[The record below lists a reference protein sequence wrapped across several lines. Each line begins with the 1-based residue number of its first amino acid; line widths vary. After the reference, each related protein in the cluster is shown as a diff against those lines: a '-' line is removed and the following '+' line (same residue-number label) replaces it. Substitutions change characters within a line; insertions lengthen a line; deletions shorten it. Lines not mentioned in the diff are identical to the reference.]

1 LKNNWGGRKSMIIAP
16 LKRLKNKMGK
26 YFLPV
31 LLLLFFLIT
40 SGILYSSVR
49 QTDTNYR
56 EGQVAEENIRANKT
70 IENTPATQQKQELAA
85 EAVGPEYSYQD
96 EIASEQQQLVDQLFD
111 MVEKIRDDSTEENE
125 QRREEAADNDSVEEV
140 TEDEKIS
147 AINKEIEQMDGDDQS
162 FYQQIPRNF
171 YRIVFSLDQDEL
183 TQVKEESSDI
193 VEQRMTEQVRQADL
207 STARQDAQEQV
218 EMLDVSNEQ
227 KEAVSDLIDEAIVV
241 NTFLNEQRT
250 DELKQEAEDSVQPV
264 MIYQGEI
271 IVREGSQI
279 DSTAIQ
285 KLNVLGMTEK
295 NQSFF
300 PFIAIILVSLLQII
314 VLFYFTHPVK
324 NKDKRENQLVFYVV
338 AMTLSLVFMKFF
350 QLFQTEEIAY
360 IPLFFPAAFIP
371 IVLNLFVNRRSG
383 ILAAAF
389 QVVLAAFIFYESV
402 GTNALSIILISY
414 MFSGL
419 MGTLLPRRRISHQGQ
434 QSMLWVVVFPFLIS
448 LTLFI
453 LQGVNFADS
462 QTWIAIA
469 CSLAGSVLSLLM
481 GVGLYQFIELMVTDN
496 SDIVLNELSNPN
508 QPLLKK
514 LLEEAPGTYHHSMM
528 VANLSANAVAEI
540 GGSSLLTRVA
550 CYYHDIGKLKHANF
564 FVENLPQGAENPHN
578 FLLPEDSKQIIFGH
592 VTDGVKVLEQEKM
605 PQTVIDICQQH
616 HGTTLMKFFYAKAK
630 ERNPE
635 VTEDDFRYP
644 GPIPQSRE
652 AGVVSIADSCEAAVR
667 AMENPT
673 NEKIDEFVSNL
684 ITDRMLDGQ
693 LDDTQLTLKEL
704 KIIKKSLING
714 LCSTFH
720 SRIKYPKMK
729 SEAEKMKE
737 EQERSGQ

>member
-1 LKNNWGGRKSMIIAP
+1 M
-16 LKRLKNKMGK
+16 
-26 YFLPV
+26 
-31 LLLLFFLIT
+31 
-40 SGILYSSVR
+40 
-49 QTDTNYR
+49 
-56 EGQVAEENIRANKT
+56 AEENIRANKT
-70 IENTPATQQKQELAA
+70 IEDTPATQQKQELAA
-85 EAVGPEYSYQD
+85 EAVGPEYTYQE
-96 EIASEQQQLVDQLFD
+96 EIASEQQQLVNRLFD
-111 MVEKIRDDSTEENE
+111 MVEKVRDDSAEENE
-125 QRREEAADNDSVEEV
+125 RRREEATDDDAVEEV
-140 TEDEKIS
+140 TEDEKV
-147 AINKEIEQMDGDDQS
+147 AAMNEEIEQTEEEEIS

-171 YRIVFSLDQDEL
+171 YRIVFSLEQEEL
-183 TQVKEESSDI
+183 TQVQEETLDI

-207 STARQDAQEQV
+207 NTARQDAQEQV
-218 EMLDVSNEQ
+218 ETLDISNEQ
-227 KEAVSDLIDEAIVV
+227 KEAVSDLMNEVIVV

-250 DELKQEAEDSVQPV
+250 EELRQEAEDSVQPV

-279 DSTAIQ
+279 DSNAIQ
-285 KLNVLGMTEK
+285 KLNVLGMTEQS
-295 NQSFF
+295 QSFF
-300 PFIAIILVSLLQII
+300 PFIAIILVALLQIA
-314 VLFYFTHPVK
+314 VLYYFTHSVK
-324 NKDKRENQLVFYVV
+324 NKDKRENQVVFYVV
-338 AMTLSLVFMKFF
+338 AMTLSLLFMKFF
-350 QLFQTEEIAY
+350 QLFQTEAMAY

-371 IVLNLFVNRRSG
+371 VVLNLFVNRRSG

-389 QVVLAAFIFYESV
+389 QVVLAAFIFYEAA
-402 GTNALSIILISY
+402 GTNVLPIILLSY

-419 MGTLLPRRRISHQGQ
+419 MGTLLPRRRISHQGK
-434 QSMLWVVVFPFLIS
+434 QSMLWIVVFPFLIS
-448 LTLFI
+448 LTIFV

-462 QTWIAIA
+462 QTWIALA
-469 CSLAGSVLSLLM
+469 CSLTGSVLSLLM
-481 GVGLYQFIELMVTDN
+481 GVGLYQFIELMITDD

-508 QPLLKK
+508 HTLLKK

-540 GGSSLLTRVA
+540 GGNTLLTRVA

-605 PQTVIDICQQH
+605 PQMVIDICQQH
-616 HGTTLMKFFYAKAK
+616 HGTTLMKFFYSKAK
-630 ERNPE
+630 ERNSE
-635 VTEDDFRYP
+635 VTEEEFRYP
-644 GPIPQSRE
+644 GPNPQTRE

>member
-1 LKNNWGGRKSMIIAP
+1 MIIRP
-16 LKRLKNKMGK
+16 LTRLKNKMGR

-40 SGILYSSVR
+40 SGILYSSVH

-70 IENTPATQQKQELAA
+70 IEDTPATQQKQELAA
-85 EAVGPEYSYQD
+85 EAVGPEYTYQE
-96 EIASEQQQLVDQLFD
+96 EIASEQQQLVNRLFD
-111 MVEKIRDDSTEENE
+111 MVEKVRDDSAEENE
-125 QRREEAADNDSVEEV
+125 RRREEATDDDAVEEV
-140 TEDEKIS
+140 TEDEKV
-147 AINKEIEQMDGDDQS
+147 AAMNEEIEQTEEEELS

-171 YRIVFSLDQDEL
+171 YRIVFSLDQEEL
-183 TQVKEESSDI
+183 TQVQEETLDI

-207 STARQDAQEQV
+207 NTARQDAQEQV
-218 EMLDVSNEQ
+218 ETLDISNEQ
-227 KEAVSDLIDEAIVV
+227 KEAVSDLMNEVIVV

-250 DELKQEAEDSVQPV
+250 EKLRQEAEDSVQPV

-279 DSTAIQ
+279 DSNAIQ
-285 KLNVLGMTEK
+285 KLNVLGMTEQT
-295 NQSFF
+295 QSFF
-300 PFIAIILVSLLQII
+300 PFIAIILVALLQIA
-314 VLFYFTHPVK
+314 VLYYFTHSVK
-324 NKDKRENQLVFYVV
+324 NKDKRENQVVFYVV
-338 AMTLSLVFMKFF
+338 AMTLSLLFMKFF
-350 QLFQTEEIAY
+350 QLFQTEAMAY

-371 IVLNLFVNRRSG
+371 VVLNLFVNRRSG

-389 QVVLAAFIFYESV
+389 QVVLAAFIFYEAA
-402 GTNALSIILISY
+402 GTNVLPIILLSY

-419 MGTLLPRRRISHQGQ
+419 MGTLLPRRRISHQGK
-434 QSMLWVVVFPFLIS
+434 QSMLWIVVFPFLIS
-448 LTLFI
+448 LTIFV

-462 QTWIAIA
+462 QTWIALA
-469 CSLAGSVLSLLM
+469 CSLTGSVLSLLM
-481 GVGLYQFIELMVTDN
+481 GVGLYQFIELMITDD

-508 QPLLKK
+508 HTLLKK

-540 GGSSLLTRVA
+540 GGNTLLTRVA

-605 PQTVIDICQQH
+605 PQMVIDICQQH
-616 HGTTLMKFFYAKAK
+616 HGTTLMKFFYSKAK
-630 ERNPE
+630 ERNSE
-635 VTEDDFRYP
+635 VTEEEFRYP
-644 GPIPQSRE
+644 GPNPQTRE

>member
-1 LKNNWGGRKSMIIAP
+1 MIIAP
-16 LKRLKNKMGK
+16 LRRLKNKMGK

-49 QTDTNYR
+49 QTDTDYK

-85 EAVGPEYSYQD
+85 EAVGPEYTYQD

-111 MVEKIRDDSTEENE
+111 MVEKIRDDSNEENE
-125 QRREEAADNDSVEEV
+125 QRREEAGDNDSVEEV
-140 TEDEKIS
+140 TEDEKIT
-147 AINKEIEQMDGDDQS
+147 AMNKEIEKMDGENQS

-207 STARQDAQEQV
+207 STARREAQDQV
-218 EMLDVSNEQ
+218 EMLDIANEQ
-227 KEAVSDLIDEAIVV
+227 KEAVSDLVDEAIVV

-279 DSTAIQ
+279 DSTATQ

-295 NQSFF
+295 NQSLF

-314 VLFYFTHPVK
+314 VLLYFTHSVK

-402 GTNALSIILISY
+402 GTNALSITLISY

-453 LQGVNFADS
+453 LQGVNFSDS

>member
-1 LKNNWGGRKSMIIAP
+1 MIIRP
-16 LKRLKNKMGK
+16 LTRLKNKMGR

-40 SGILYSSVR
+40 SGILYSSVH

-70 IENTPATQQKQELAA
+70 IEDTPATQQKQELAA
-85 EAVGPEYSYQD
+85 EAVGPEYTYQE
-96 EIASEQQQLVDQLFD
+96 EIASEQQQLVNRLFD
-111 MVEKIRDDSTEENE
+111 MVEKVRGDSAEENE
-125 QRREEAADNDSVEEV
+125 RRREEATDDDAVEEV
-140 TEDEKIS
+140 TEDEKV
-147 AINKEIEQMDGDDQS
+147 AAMNEEIEQTEEEEIS

-171 YRIVFSLDQDEL
+171 YRIVFSLEQEEL
-183 TQVKEESSDI
+183 TQVQEETLDI

-207 STARQDAQEQV
+207 NTARQDAQEQV
-218 EMLDVSNEQ
+218 ETLDISNEQ
-227 KEAVSDLIDEAIVV
+227 KEAVSDLMNEVIVV

-250 DELKQEAEDSVQPV
+250 EELRQEAEDSVQPV

-279 DSTAIQ
+279 DSNAIQ
-285 KLNVLGMTEK
+285 KLNVLGMTEQS
-295 NQSFF
+295 QSFF
-300 PFIAIILVSLLQII
+300 PFIAIILVALLQIA
-314 VLFYFTHPVK
+314 VLYYFTHSVK
-324 NKDKRENQLVFYVV
+324 NKDKRENQVVFYVV
-338 AMTLSLVFMKFF
+338 AMTLSLLFMKFF
-350 QLFQTEEIAY
+350 QLFQTEAMAY

-371 IVLNLFVNRRSG
+371 VVLNLFVNRRSG

-389 QVVLAAFIFYESV
+389 QVVLAAFIFYEAA
-402 GTNALSIILISY
+402 GTNVLPIILLSY

-419 MGTLLPRRRISHQGQ
+419 MGTLLPRRRISHQGK
-434 QSMLWVVVFPFLIS
+434 QSMLWIVVFPFLIS
-448 LTLFI
+448 LTIFV

-462 QTWIAIA
+462 QTWIALA
-469 CSLAGSVLSLLM
+469 CSLTGSVLSLLM
-481 GVGLYQFIELMVTDN
+481 GVGLYQFIELMITDD

-508 QPLLKK
+508 HTLLKK

-540 GGSSLLTRVA
+540 GGNTLLTRVA

-605 PQTVIDICQQH
+605 PQMVIDICQQH
-616 HGTTLMKFFYAKAK
+616 HGTTLMKFFYSKAK
-630 ERNPE
+630 ERNSE
-635 VTEDDFRYP
+635 VTEEEFRYP
-644 GPIPQSRE
+644 GPNPQTRE

>member
-1 LKNNWGGRKSMIIAP
+1 M
-16 LKRLKNKMGK
+16 
-26 YFLPV
+26 
-31 LLLLFFLIT
+31 
-40 SGILYSSVR
+40 
-49 QTDTNYR
+49 
-56 EGQVAEENIRANKT
+56 AEENIRANKT
-70 IENTPATQQKQELAA
+70 IEDTPATQQKQELAA
-85 EAVGPEYSYQD
+85 EAVGPEYTYQE
-96 EIASEQQQLVDQLFD
+96 EIASEQQQLVNRLFD
-111 MVEKIRDDSTEENE
+111 MVEKVRDDSAEENE
-125 QRREEAADNDSVEEV
+125 RRREEATDDDAVEEV
-140 TEDEKIS
+140 TEDEKV
-147 AINKEIEQMDGDDQS
+147 AAMNEEIEQTEEEELS

-171 YRIVFSLDQDEL
+171 YRIVFSLDQEEL
-183 TQVKEESSDI
+183 TQVQEETLDI

-207 STARQDAQEQV
+207 NTARQDAQEQV
-218 EMLDVSNEQ
+218 ETLDISNEQ
-227 KEAVSDLIDEAIVV
+227 KEAVSDLMNEVIVV

-250 DELKQEAEDSVQPV
+250 EELRQEAEDSVQPV

-279 DSTAIQ
+279 DSNAIQ
-285 KLNVLGMTEK
+285 KLNVLGMTEQT
-295 NQSFF
+295 QSFF
-300 PFIAIILVSLLQII
+300 PFIAIILVALLQIA
-314 VLFYFTHPVK
+314 VLYYFTHSVK
-324 NKDKRENQLVFYVV
+324 NKDKRENQVVFYVV
-338 AMTLSLVFMKFF
+338 AMTLSLLFMKFF
-350 QLFQTEEIAY
+350 QLFQTEVMAY

-371 IVLNLFVNRRSG
+371 VVLNLFVNRRSG

-389 QVVLAAFIFYESV
+389 QVVLAAFIFYEAA
-402 GTNALSIILISY
+402 GTNVLPIILLSY

-419 MGTLLPRRRISHQGQ
+419 MGTLLPRRRISHQGK
-434 QSMLWVVVFPFLIS
+434 QSMLWIVVFPFLIS
-448 LTLFI
+448 LTIFV

-462 QTWIAIA
+462 QTWIALA
-469 CSLAGSVLSLLM
+469 CSLTGSVLSLLM
-481 GVGLYQFIELMVTDN
+481 GVGLYQFIELMITDD

-508 QPLLKK
+508 HTLLKK

-540 GGSSLLTRVA
+540 GGNTLLTRVA

-564 FVENLPQGAENPHN
+564 FVENLPQEAENPHN

-605 PQTVIDICQQH
+605 PQMVIDICQQH
-616 HGTTLMKFFYAKAK
+616 HGTTLMKFFYSKAK
-630 ERNPE
+630 ERNSE
-635 VTEDDFRYP
+635 VTEEEFRYP
-644 GPIPQSRE
+644 GPNPQTRE

>member
-1 LKNNWGGRKSMIIAP
+1 MIIRP
-16 LKRLKNKMGK
+16 LTRLKNKMGR

-40 SGILYSSVR
+40 SGILYSSVH

-70 IENTPATQQKQELAA
+70 IEDTPATQQKQELAA
-85 EAVGPEYSYQD
+85 EAVGPEYTYQE
-96 EIASEQQQLVDQLFD
+96 EIASEQQQLVNRLFD
-111 MVEKIRDDSTEENE
+111 MVEKVRDDSAEENE
-125 QRREEAADNDSVEEV
+125 RRREEATDDDAVEEV
-140 TEDEKIS
+140 TEDEKV
-147 AINKEIEQMDGDDQS
+147 AAMNEEIEQTEEEEIS

-171 YRIVFSLDQDEL
+171 YRIVFSLEQEEL
-183 TQVKEESSDI
+183 TQVQEETLDI

-207 STARQDAQEQV
+207 NTARQDAQEQV
-218 EMLDVSNEQ
+218 ETLDISNEQ
-227 KEAVSDLIDEAIVV
+227 KEAVSDLMNEVIVV

-250 DELKQEAEDSVQPV
+250 EELRQEAEDSVQPV

-279 DSTAIQ
+279 DSNAIQ
-285 KLNVLGMTEK
+285 KLNVLGMTEQS
-295 NQSFF
+295 QSFF
-300 PFIAIILVSLLQII
+300 PFIAIILVALLQIA
-314 VLFYFTHPVK
+314 VLYYFTHSVK
-324 NKDKRENQLVFYVV
+324 NKDKRENQVVFYVV
-338 AMTLSLVFMKFF
+338 AMTLSLLFMKFF
-350 QLFQTEEIAY
+350 QLFQTEAMAY

-371 IVLNLFVNRRSG
+371 VVLNLFVNRRSG

-389 QVVLAAFIFYESV
+389 QVVLAAFIFYEAA
-402 GTNALSIILISY
+402 GTNVLPIILLSY

-419 MGTLLPRRRISHQGQ
+419 MGTLLPRRRISHQGK
-434 QSMLWVVVFPFLIS
+434 QSMLWIVVFPFLIS
-448 LTLFI
+448 LTIFV

-462 QTWIAIA
+462 QTWIALA
-469 CSLAGSVLSLLM
+469 CSLTGSVLSLLM
-481 GVGLYQFIELMVTDN
+481 GVGLYQFIELMITDD

-508 QPLLKK
+508 HTLLKK

-540 GGSSLLTRVA
+540 GGNTLLTRVA

-605 PQTVIDICQQH
+605 PQMVIDICQQH
-616 HGTTLMKFFYAKAK
+616 HGTTLMKFFYSKAK
-630 ERNPE
+630 ERNSE
-635 VTEDDFRYP
+635 VTEEEFRYP
-644 GPIPQSRE
+644 GPNPQTRE

>member
-1 LKNNWGGRKSMIIAP
+1 MIIAP
-16 LKRLKNKMGK
+16 LRRLKNRMGK
-26 YFLPV
+26 TFLPV
-31 LLLLFFLIT
+31 LFLLFFLIT

-49 QTDTNYR
+49 QQDTNYK
-56 EGQVAEENIRANKT
+56 EGQVAEESIRANKT
-70 IENTPATQQKQELAA
+70 VENTPATEQKEKLAA
-85 EAVGPEYSYQD
+85 EAVVPEYTYQED
-96 EIASEQQQLVDQLFD
+96 ITSEQHELIEHLFD
-111 MVEKIRDDSTEENE
+111 MIDDVRQDSEEENE
-125 QRREEAADNDSVEEV
+125 KREEEAENNDSVDKV
-140 TEDEKIS
+140 TEDEKL
-147 AINKEIEQMDGDDQS
+147 AAMKKELEKIDSDNLN
-162 FYQQIPRNF
+162 FYQQLPASF
-171 YRIVFSLDQDEL
+171 YRTAFSLNQEEL
-183 TQVKEESSDI
+183 DQVKEESLEI
-193 VEQRMTEQVRQADL
+193 VDQRMSEQIRQNDL
-207 STARQDAQEQV
+207 NTARQNAEEQV
-218 EMLDVSNEQ
+218 KVLDLSDEQ
-227 KEAVSDLIDEAIVV
+227 KEATSYLVDEGITV
-241 NTFLNEQRT
+241 NTFLNEQKT
-250 DELKQEAEDSVQPV
+250 EELKQEAEDSVQPV

-300 PFIAIILVSLLQII
+300 PFVAIVLAALLQII
-314 VLFYFTHPVK
+314 VLLYLSIPVK
-324 NKDKRENQLVFYVV
+324 DKDKRENQWVFYVV

-350 QLFQTEEIAY
+350 QLFQTEAVPY

-371 IVLNLFVNRRSG
+371 LVLSFFVNRRSG

-402 GTNALSIILISY
+402 GTNVLPVILIAY

-419 MGTLLPRRRISHQGQ
+419 MGTILPRRRISHQGQ
-434 QSMLWVVVFPFLIS
+434 QSVLWIVVFPFLIS
-448 LTLFI
+448 LTLLV
-453 LQGVNFADS
+453 LQGVDFADS
-462 QTWIAIA
+462 QTWIALA
-469 CSLAGSVLSLLM
+469 CSLAGSILSLLM
-481 GVGLYQFIELMVTDN
+481 GVGLYQLIELMVTDD

-508 QPLLKK
+508 HPLLKK

-540 GGSSLLTRVA
+540 GGRSLLTRVA

-592 VTDGVKVLEQEKM
+592 VTDGVAVLEKEKM
-605 PQTVIDICQQH
+605 PQMVIDICQQH
-616 HGTTLMKFFYAKAK
+616 HGTTLMKYFYVKAQ

-635 VTEDDFRYP
+635 VTENDFRYP
-644 GPIPQSRE
+644 GPIPQTKE

-667 AMENPT
+667 AMDEPT
-673 NEKIDEFVSNL
+673 NEKIKDFVSNL

-693 LDDTQLTLKEL
+693 LDDAQLTLKEL
-704 KIIKKSLING
+704 KIIQKSLING

-737 EQERSGQ
+737 EQERSD

>member
-1 LKNNWGGRKSMIIAP
+1 MIIAP
-16 LKRLKNKMGK
+16 LRRLKNRMGK
-26 YFLPV
+26 TFLPV
-31 LLLLFFLIT
+31 LFLLFFLIT

-49 QTDTNYR
+49 QQDTNYS
-56 EGQVAEENIRANKT
+56 EGQVAEESIRANKT
-70 IENTPATQQKQELAA
+70 AENTPATEQKEKLAA
-85 EAVGPEYSYQD
+85 EAVVPEYTYQED
-96 EIASEQQQLVDQLFD
+96 ITSEQHQLIEHLFD
-111 MVEKIRDDSTEENE
+111 MIDDVRQDSEEENE
-125 QRREEAADNDSVEEV
+125 KREEEAENNDSVDKV
-140 TEDEKIS
+140 TEDEKL
-147 AINKEIEQMDGDDQS
+147 AAMKKELEQIDSDNLN
-162 FYQQIPRNF
+162 FYQQIPASF
-171 YRIVFSLDQDEL
+171 YRTAFSLNQEDLD
-183 TQVKEESSDI
+183 QVKEESLEI
-193 VEQRMTEQVRQADL
+193 VDQRMSEQIRQNDL
-207 STARQDAQEQV
+207 NTARQNAEEQV
-218 EMLDVSNEQ
+218 KVLDLSDEQ
-227 KEAVSDLIDEAIVV
+227 KEATSYLVDEGITV
-241 NTFLNEQRT
+241 NTFLNEQKT
-250 DELKQEAEDSVQPV
+250 EELKQEAEDSVQPV

-300 PFIAIILVSLLQII
+300 PFVAIVLAALLQII
-314 VLFYFTHPVK
+314 VLLYLSIPVK
-324 NKDKRENQLVFYVV
+324 DKDKRENQWVFYVV

-350 QLFQTEEIAY
+350 QLFQTEAVPY

-371 IVLNLFVNRRSG
+371 LVLSFFVNRRSG

-402 GTNALSIILISY
+402 GTNVLPVILIVY

-419 MGTLLPRRRISHQGQ
+419 MGTILPRRRISHQGR
-434 QSMLWVVVFPFLIS
+434 QSVLWIVVFPFLIS
-448 LTLFI
+448 LTLLV
-453 LQGVNFADS
+453 LQGVDFADS
-462 QTWIAIA
+462 QTWIALA
-469 CSLAGSVLSLLM
+469 CSLAGSILSLLM
-481 GVGLYQFIELMVTDN
+481 GVGLYQLIELMVTDD
-496 SDIVLNELSNPN
+496 SDTVLNELSNPN
-508 QPLLKK
+508 HPLLKK

-540 GGSSLLTRVA
+540 GGRSLLTRVA

-592 VTDGVKVLEQEKM
+592 VVDGVAVLEKEKM
-605 PQTVIDICQQH
+605 PQMVIDICQQH
-616 HGTTLMKFFYAKAK
+616 HGTTLMKYFYVKAQ

-635 VTEDDFRYP
+635 VTENDFRYP
-644 GPIPQSRE
+644 GPIPQTKE

-667 AMENPT
+667 AMDEPT
-673 NEKIDEFVSNL
+673 NEKIKDFVSNL
-684 ITDRMLDGQ
+684 VTDRMLDGQ
-693 LDDTQLTLKEL
+693 LDDAQLTLKEL
-704 KIIKKSLING
+704 KIIQKSLING

-737 EQERSGQ
+737 EQERSD